1 MAKFIFQV
9 GQPFETLT
17 KPELSEALAAEFD
30 RQTAVTVRG
39 IKNGEMFL
47 NLAQIQ
53 QLGLAAP
60 GSAPSVNVLSTPGTA
75 GFTPGNGFVWAVMN
89 IAWEVSAASN
99 VRIYKGA
106 PPGLSNTPTGIAR
119 PVFANTGTP
128 QVANS
133 TFSKGQL
140 MMRSGDQLTFVTV
153 TNTAFF
159 LSMFVSYIQCPA
171 ERVGELL
178 L

>member
-1 MAKFIFQV
+1 MARWIFQV

-17 KPELSEALAAEFD
+17 QPELAAALEAEAD

-39 IKNGEMFL
+39 VKPGEIFL

-53 QLGLAAP
+53 QLGLAQP
-60 GSAPSVNVLSTPGTA
+60 GSAPSVNVLSLPGTA
-75 GFTPGNGFVWAVMN
+75 GYTPGNGFVWALMN
-89 IAWEVSAASN
+89 VAWETSAASN
-99 VRIYKGA
+99 VRLYKGA
-106 PPGLSNTPTGIAR
+106 PPGISNTPAGIGR
-119 PVFANTGTP
+119 PVYANTGTP
-128 QVANS
+128 QMANT

-140 MMRSGDQLTFVTV
+140 MMRSGEQLTFVTV
-153 TNTAFF
+153 TPTAFF
-159 LSMFVSYIQCPA
+159 LSVFVSYIQCPA